1 MSRKIIGVT
10 VGTTLPKPNFK
21 QNDPTKGDYIK
32 NKPDFDGLKSKVEQ
46 IEVTVDKIQKNAYDD
61 TEIRGLVSTNTA
73 NIDTLAELVGNT
85 AVSTQI
91 DNAIDALNLD
101 NTYAPMYHDHEM
113 AEVNGLSD
121 ALAGKQPVGD
131 YATKAQAQAYADAK
145 DSAIAE
151 AQSAGDSAQ
160 RDIDAYKIS
169 NDAAVDAVKRTA
181 DAAVVA
187 NAKITGGTHTKIT
200 YDSKGL
206 VTGGTSL
213 SASDI
218 PTIAISKVSGLQTA
232 LDEISTLVGDESVE
246 TQINNAIASKADED
260 HTHEIA
266 DVTGLQTALN
276 NKEASGTANSVVSTH
291 NTSASAHNDIRGLI
305 DGLTTRLNTLADS
318 DDTTL
323 DQMSEIV
330 AYIKSNK
337 SLIDGITTSKVNV
350 SDIVNNLTTNVTNK
364 PLSAAQGVAI
374 KGLIDTL
381 QGELDSHTHAIADV
395 SGLQSALDGKAASS
409 HGTHVSY
416 STTAPVM
423 DGTASVGSASTVAR
437 SDHKHPT
444 DTSRAAQADLDALET
459 VVAGK
464 APASHTHAISDVT
477 NLQSTLDGK
486 AASSHNHTVSQI
498 TDLTATATE
507 LNYMDGVTSN
517 VQTQLDGKA
526 KSSHDHTITASASD
540 DDVVVLTGTNGT
552 NQVTYSASH
561 ANSGVTAGTYKSV
574 TVNAKGHVTAGSNPT
589 TLSGYGITDAA
600 SKSDLDNLSKTV
612 NNKANTSDLTSHT
625 GNKSNPHG
633 VTLDQL
639 GVTATATELNVLDGI
654 TATVTE
660 LNYVDGVTSSIQ
672 TQLNNKQATISGA
685 ATTITDSNLTVN
697 RALISNGSGKVAVSA
712 VTSTELGYLDGVTS
726 AIQSQLDAKVPTS
739 RTINGKAL
747 SANITL
753 SASDVGADVGGSAD
767 TALNSAKSYTDAEIT
782 AWVGNQT
789 VSAQIETAVA
799 SKSDVGHVHD
809 DRYYTKAQMDDI
821 ELISVSDIDA
831 ICESN
836 VQFATRNAS
845 EVTF

>member
-1 MSRKIIGVT
+1 MSKIIGNTTVT
-10 VGTTLPKPNFK
+10 PMPVPDWK
-21 QNDPTKGDYIK
+21 QDNPVKADYIK

-46 IEVTVDKIQKNAYDD
+46 IEVSVDNIQKNAYDD
-61 TEIRGLVSTNTA
+61 TEIRELVSTNTA
-73 NIDTLAELVGNT
+73 HIDTLEVLVGNT
-85 AVSTQI
+85 KVSTQI
-91 DNAIDALNLD
+91 DNAIDELNLGD
-101 NTYAPMYHDHEM
+101 TYAAMNHDHEM
-113 AEVNGLSD
+113 VEVNGLSD

-381 QGELDSHTHAIADV
+381 QGELDYHTHAIADV

-444 DTSRAAQADLDALET
+444 DTSRASQTDLDALEA
-459 VVAGK
+459 VVAG
-464 APASHTHAISDVT
+464 
-477 NLQSTLDGK
+477 
-486 AASSHNHTVSQI
+486 
-498 TDLTATATE
+498 
-507 LNYMDGVTSN
+507 
-517 VQTQLDGKA
+517 
-526 KSSHDHTITASASD
+526 
-540 DDVVVLTGTNGT
+540 
-552 NQVTYSASH
+552 
-561 ANSGVTAGTYKSV
+561 
-574 TVNAKGHVTAGSNPT
+574 
-589 TLSGYGITDAA
+589 
-600 SKSDLDNLSKTV
+600 
-612 NNKANTSDLTSHT
+612 KANTSDLTSHT

-633 VTLDQL
+633 VTLDQF

-672 TQLNNKQATISGA
+672 TQLNNKQATINGA
-685 ATTITDSNLTVN
+685 ATTITDDNLTVN

-726 AIQSQLDAKVPTS
+726 SVQSQLDAKVPTS

-767 TALNSAKSYTDAEIT
+767 TALNSAKAYTDAEIEE
-782 AWVGNQT
+782 WVGNQT

-799 SKSDVGHVHD
+799 GKSDIGHIHD
-809 DRYYTKAQMDDI
+809 EYYTKDQIDNL
-821 ELISVSDIDA
+821 ELITVADIDE
-831 ICESN
+831 ICGTTIQ
-836 VQFATRNAS
+836 VAATGS
-845 EVTF
+845 EVMF